1 MAFPDASKY
10 EFGDQGS
17 ILVAVDDEAPTDFV
31 RYSRDAGKTWEKYNF
46 GVKIRALLL
55 TTIPDSTSQKFLLL
69 GSMTRKEAGNQD
81 RHAVV
86 FLDFATLQSR
96 QCGEGDFE
104 KWYARPEGRQCL
116 MGHKQWYQRRKPD
129 AQCYV
134 GNKFTDPVGQE
145 EDCPCEDID
154 FEWSVQTASRFFAGS
169 VC

>member
-1 MAFPDASKY
+1 MTRSSLLPYEDCDTFISTDAGVTWTMAFTDASKY

-31 RYSRDAGKTWEKYNF
+31 RFSRNAGKTWEKYNF

-69 GSMTRKEAGNQD
+69 GSMSRKEAGNQH

-96 QCGEGDFE
+96 QCTENDFE

-116 MGHKQWYQRRKPD
+116 MGHKVRLR
-129 AQCYV
+129 
-134 GNKFTDPVGQE
+134 FTA
-145 EDCPCEDID
+145 I
-154 FEWSVQTASRFFAGS
+154 
-169 VC
+169 